1 MITQKS
7 LNDSVPEG
15 MEVIG
20 STLTCE
26 KHGDV
31 TQAVL
36 TIPYAV
42 KKPGDNK
49 YSGYEHYFCL
59 QCLAECFDKM
69 IDEGKLGKLTITQHC
84 ADHETAQRYR
94 EALAK
99 RQAEIKAKEDQ
110 ANAEISAK
118 EEADS
123 GSATPT
129 D

>member
-1 MITQKS
+1 MITQKT

-20 STLTCE
+20 STFTCE

-31 TQAVL
+31 TQALL

-42 KKPGDNK
+42 KKPGEST
-49 YSGYEHYFCL
+49 YQGYEHYFCL

-84 ADHETAQRYR
+84 ADHETAEKYR
-94 EALAK
+94 EAIKK
-99 RQAEIKAKEDQ
+99 RNEQE
-110 ANAEISAK
+110 NASALN
-118 EEADS
+118 EAAMQEVEN
-123 GSATPT
+123 GSTTPT